1 MSTALKYGRT
11 EIVLEPRGRELP
23 VIAGQALSLL
33 PWELIGEKLRA
44 LVPEGRRLGLLVPDG
59 TRPLPIAALLDELA
73 PAFDGRM
80 VTVFIAN
87 GTHRLM
93 SPQEIHRHL
102 GVWAERFHVIQNH
115 PADAFRFRCV
125 GTTAL
130 GTPVELRS
138 EALACDALFGLT
150 LVRPHYYAGFS
161 GGRKILLPGIAS
173 KASIQANH
181 SLVLDKDPA
190 RGKDPRAVLA
200 SLDDNPVHLDMM
212 EAARFIPI
220 PCSLAHFIYCNGKV
234 ADVFAS
240 FEDAV
245 ARNREMFEVRT
256 DEKYDA
262 LVISSG
268 GAPYDINFIQAHK
281 AMENAA
287 GGLKPGGDLYAAMEC
302 PEGFGSPDC
311 LEFLKLG
318 SIEAVTWRLREE
330 FKVYGHTALTI
341 LLKAK
346 KFRIHLHSALS
357 EEHVRLMGFEPWDG
371 RSLPDLPAHSAVIP
385 QGGMVYFPQG

>member
-1 MSTALKYGRT
+1 
-11 EIVLEPRGRELP
+11 
-23 VIAGQALSLL
+23 
-33 PWELIGEKLRA
+33 
-44 LVPEGRRLGLLVPDG
+44 
-59 TRPLPIAALLDELA
+59 
-73 PAFDGRM
+73 
-80 VTVFIAN
+80 
-87 GTHRLM
+87 
-93 SPQEIHRHL
+93 
-102 GVWAERFHVIQNH
+102 
-115 PADAFRFRCV
+115 
-125 GTTAL
+125 
-130 GTPVELRS
+130 
-138 EALACDALFGLT
+138 
-150 LVRPHYYAGFS
+150 
-161 GGRKILLPGIAS
+161 
-173 KASIQANH
+173 
-181 SLVLDKDPA
+181 
-190 RGKDPRAVLA
+190 
-200 SLDDNPVHLDMM
+200 
-212 EAARFIPI
+212 
-220 PCSLAHFIYCNGKV
+220 LAHFIYCNGKV

-346 KFRIHLHSALS
+346 KFRIHLHSALP

>member
-1 MSTALKYGRT
+1 MSITLKYGRT
-11 EIVLEPRGRELP
+11 EIVLEPGGRDLP
-23 VIAGQALSLL
+23 IIAGKAVARLSQ
-33 PWELIGEKLRA
+33 EMIFSKLRA

-73 PAFDGRM
+73 PAFDGWM

-87 GTHRLM
+87 GSHRLM
-93 SPQEIHRHL
+93 SPQEVHRHL
-102 GVWAERFHVIQNH
+102 GVWAERFTVVQNH
-115 PADAFRFRCV
+115 SADAYRFRRV
-125 GTTAL
+125 GTTSF

-138 EALACDALFGLT
+138 EALACDTLFGLT

-181 SLVLDKDPA
+181 SLVLDKDP
-190 RGKDPRAVLA
+190 GKGKNPRCVLA
-200 SLDDNPVHLDMM
+200 SLADNPVHLDMI
-212 EAARFIPI
+212 EAARLVPI
-220 PCSLAHFIYCNGKV
+220 PCALAHFIYKDGKV

-240 FEDAV
+240 FDEAV

-256 DEKYDA
+256 EEKYDA

-268 GAPYDINFIQAHK
+268 GAPYDVNFIQAHK
-281 AMENAA
+281 AMENAV
-287 GGLKPGGDLYAAMEC
+287 GGLKAGGDLYAAMEC

-318 SIEAVTWRLREE
+318 SVEAITRRLHED

-346 KFRIHLHSALS
+346 KYRIHLHSALP
-357 EEHVRLMGFEPWDG
+357 EEHVRLMGFTLWDG
-371 RSLPDLPAHSAVIP
+371 RTLPDLPPHAAVIP